1 MDEMES
7 LERETNQP
15 LHGIRRAPHYV
26 SDWTE
31 GHNAKTTASIF
42 FMFFTSIAPAITFA
56 ELLDRSTGKIGVVE
70 VCLSSCLSGCIF
82 SIFGG
87 QPLVI
92 VGVTGPVTI
101 LTISI
106 YGMAKALG
114 IDFLKFY
121 AWAQIWAGLMH
132 MAAAAAGWCAAIKYV
147 TNFSCHTFG
156 LLIATI
162 YAVTGATGI
171 ARYYTRSQ
179 SFAACLMET
188 ILALG
193 TTLVSLYLANATN
206 WTLFNAKVRTVVS
219 DYAPTFAIVL
229 MTIIS
234 LIGRADDLGED
245 LTRLDVPRTFGT
257 THGRTWFLN
266 PFELEGWA
274 IALALVPGTII
285 LILFIFDHNV
295 SSIMAQSKEF
305 NLKKGSAYH
314 LDFFVLGICIV
325 CTGILGIPPCNGL
338 IPQAPLHTKSLCVV
352 SKVKRG
358 SKTVDVV
365 DRTYEQR
372 YTNLAQAAMTGVV
385 CARPLI
391 GVLGKIPNAT
401 LDGLFL
407 FMALSSLPGNEL
419 WDRVKLVVCEKRLRE
434 SPKDWY
440 AALDFSTIASFTRL
454 QFSVAFL
461 IFFVT
466 LTPIAMT
473 FPLFIAALVY
483 IRTKILPKYYDAAVL
498 ELLDPLI
505 DLAPDDAADRSQHP
519 STHNLLALEAEMRA
533 IEGEAR
539 ALESARAAAALAIR
553 EARAATPPFD
563 GDDDA
568 KAKHDSPAR
577 KRSIS
582 GSGDDAA

>member
-1 MDEMES
+1 
-7 LERETNQP
+7 
-15 LHGIRRAPHYV
+15 
-26 SDWTE
+26 
-31 GHNAKTTASIF
+31 
-42 FMFFTSIAPAITFA
+42 
-56 ELLDRSTGKIGVVE
+56 
-70 VCLSSCLSGCIF
+70 
-82 SIFGG
+82 
-87 QPLVI
+87 
-92 VGVTGPVTI
+92 
-101 LTISI
+101 
-106 YGMAKALG
+106 
-114 IDFLKFY
+114 
-121 AWAQIWAGLMH
+121 
-132 MAAAAAGWCAAIKYV
+132 
-147 TNFSCHTFG
+147 
-156 LLIATI
+156 
-162 YAVTGATGI
+162 
-171 ARYYTRSQ
+171 
-179 SFAACLMET
+179 
-188 ILALG
+188 
-193 TTLVSLYLANATN
+193 
-206 WTLFNAKVRTVVS
+206 
-219 DYAPTFAIVL
+219 
-229 MTIIS
+229 
-234 LIGRADDLGED
+234 
-245 LTRLDVPRTFGT
+245 
-257 THGRTWFLN
+257 
-266 PFELEGWA
+266 
-274 IALALVPGTII
+274 
-285 LILFIFDHNV
+285 
-295 SSIMAQSKEF
+295 MAQSKEF

-419 WDRVKLVVCEKRLRE
+419 WDRVKL
-434 SPKDWY
+434 
-440 AALDFSTIASFTRL
+440 
-454 QFSVAFL
+454 FSVAFL

-498 ELLDPLI
+498 ELLDPHRPRARRRRGPVP
-505 DLAPDDAADRSQHP
+505 APEHAQPPRARGGDARHRGRGAGPR
-519 STHNLLALEAEMRA
+519 
-533 IEGEAR
+533 
-539 ALESARAAAALAIR
+539 ARAAAR
-553 EARAATPPFD
+553 DPRGRGTPPFD

>member
-1 MDEMES
+1 M
-7 LERETNQP
+7 
-15 LHGIRRAPHYV
+15 
-26 SDWTE
+26 
-31 GHNAKTTASIF
+31 
-42 FMFFTSIAPAITFA
+42 
-56 ELLDRSTGKIGVVE
+56 
-70 VCLSSCLSGCIF
+70 
-82 SIFGG
+82 
-87 QPLVI
+87 
-92 VGVTGPVTI
+92 
-101 LTISI
+101 
-106 YGMAKALG
+106 
-114 IDFLKFY
+114 
-121 AWAQIWAGLMH
+121 WAQIWAGLMH

-372 YTNLAQAAMTGVV
+372 YTNLAQAAMTG
-385 CARPLI
+385 
-391 GVLGKIPNAT
+391 IPNAT

-483 IRTKILPKYYDAAVL
+483 IRTKILPKYYGAA
-498 ELLDPLI
+498 
-505 DLAPDDAADRSQHP
+505 
-519 STHNLLALEAEMRA
+519 AEMRA

-539 ALESARAAAALAIR
+539 ALERARGGR
-553 EARAATPPFD
+553 DRGARAATPPFD

-568 KAKHDSPAR
+568 KAKHDCAR
-577 KRSIS
+577 AQAQHP

>member
-1 MDEMES
+1 M
-7 LERETNQP
+7 
-15 LHGIRRAPHYV
+15 
-26 SDWTE
+26 
-31 GHNAKTTASIF
+31 
-42 FMFFTSIAPAITFA
+42 
-56 ELLDRSTGKIGVVE
+56 
-70 VCLSSCLSGCIF
+70 
-82 SIFGG
+82 
-87 QPLVI
+87 
-92 VGVTGPVTI
+92 
-101 LTISI
+101 
-106 YGMAKALG
+106 
-114 IDFLKFY
+114 
-121 AWAQIWAGLMH
+121 
-132 MAAAAAGWCAAIKYV
+132 
-147 TNFSCHTFG
+147 
-156 LLIATI
+156 
-162 YAVTGATGI
+162 
-171 ARYYTRSQ
+171 
-179 SFAACLMET
+179 
-188 ILALG
+188 
-193 TTLVSLYLANATN
+193 
-206 WTLFNAKVRTVVS
+206 
-219 DYAPTFAIVL
+219 
-229 MTIIS
+229 
-234 LIGRADDLGED
+234 
-245 LTRLDVPRTFGT
+245 
-257 THGRTWFLN
+257 
-266 PFELEGWA
+266 
-274 IALALVPGTII
+274 PGTII